1 MSTASKDQRSWEK
14 KRRKKKAFL
23 VINSPATVLLSCL
36 LSKQRNEL
44 IVREE
49 LLQSKLMLGYFNEIL
64 TLRYK
69 IFYLRFDTLSVNI
82 LVELVLLFFRD
93 PVHVRQDM
101 EK

>member
-1 MSTASKDQRSWEK
+1 MSTASRDQHSWEK
-14 KRRKKKAFL
+14 KKKRFL
-23 VINSPATVLLSCL
+23 VVNPPATVLLSCL